1 MSQYVPKAV
10 LDSIFTDLE
19 MIQELPFSMFQKIIL
34 NKVNR
39 TFELHSDLY
48 SISINDDSI
57 QIKCHVPNHV
67 QFIASKSIDAVVTLS
82 SHEQYSFNCSGQ
94 ATAPYTNVHK
104 EYATKLP
111 RLMSNVAERIK
122 KRLARVDFL

>member
-34 NKVNR
+34 NKVNQ
-39 TFELHSDLY
+39 TFELQSDLY
-48 SISINDDSI
+48 TISITDDSI
-57 QIKCHVPNHV
+57 QVKCHVPNRV
-67 QFIASKSIDAVVTLS
+67 QFVASKTTAVVVSLS

-94 ATAPYTNVHK
+94 ATAPYTNIHK

-111 RLMSNVAERIK
+111 RLLSNVAERIK
-122 KRLARVDFL
+122 KRLSRVDFL

>member
-57 QIKCHVPNHV
+57 QIECHVPNRV
-67 QFIASKSIDAVVTLS
+67 QFIASKSIDAVVTLPG
-82 SHEQYSFNCSGQ
+82 HEQYSFNCSGQ